1 MILFEG
7 LTPESKTLHYI
18 LKTGTRG
25 DMIVMNPSTKKREAI
40 RYASNQPSIYISKQ
54 VGPCILPSIVM
65 EEGFLKVAEDDEVLL
80 TFLRAT
86 PQFDRDFRE
95 VDPERD
101 AREKLDTEEK
111 LLSVKAAILAK
122 SNEKNGDAYLAS
134 LLVMN
139 SNKIFTPAQIDE
151 MGPAQIRQILYN
163 LAEKDPD
170 QFLDKKGKVN
180 CFDNSN
186 FVRNDIVVRAVS
198 QGLITVAPTGREVFW
213 GNGEELISIPMGK
226 NYRQYLADFFLS
238 KEGEQVMNTLAQS
251 LEKQTKK

>member
-7 LTPESKTLHYI
+7 LTPESKALHYI

-25 DMIVMNPSTKKREAI
+25 DMIITNPSTKKREAI

-54 VGPCILPSIVM
+54 EGPCILPSIVM
-65 EEGFLKVAEDDEVLL
+65 EEGFLKVDDDDETLL
-80 TFLRAT
+80 AFLRAT
-86 PQFDRDFRE
+86 PQFDKDFRE

-101 AREKLDTEEK
+101 AKEKLNTEEK
-111 LLSVKAAILAK
+111 LLSVKAAILSK

-134 LLVMN
+134 LLIMN
-139 SNKIFTPAQIDE
+139 SNKAFTPDQIDK
-151 MGPAQIRQILYN
+151 MGPAQIRQILYT
-163 LAEKDPD
+163 LAENNPD
-170 QFLDKKGKVN
+170 IFLDKNGKVN

-186 FVRNDIVVRAVS
+186 FVRNDIVVRAIS
-198 QGLITVAPTGREVFW
+198 KGLITVAPTGSEIFW
-213 GNGEELISIPMGK
+213 GNGEELISVPMGK

-251 LEKQTKK
+251 LDKPIKK